1 MAEYGTHFGYHID
14 SGKLGS
20 TAHVFHR
27 KSTDAPWEKHNTHFT
42 GKTGFEGEKSL
53 RQIVKKYGKIY
64 QGTKST
70 FEPKEST
77 TEGYDQTQEKS
88 STITKMLNLILA
100 GELSESKE
108 SFASILSAKI
118 AVELEEAKIKVAQ
131 NFFES
136 KADDLWKSAED
147 EHEKTN
153 SLNKGIE
160 KSDEVGE
167 DEEKNNAVRQI
178 KAIHDEH
185 HNPLKTWDPTKHR
198 DENEAENPNDKR
210 VQGGAAARAAKG
222 ETTKANELIS
232 YNHADGSKSV
242 VNKDDS
248 NVLFHTLSGA
258 AGAKATIKK
267 DTREKLLSLVHKNPE
282 GLKTGTDL
290 IKKLLS
296 SGDKKHFENS
306 IYESFDLSESSTN

>member
-1 MAEYGTHFGYHID
+1 MSE
-14 SGKLGS
+14 
-20 TAHVFHR
+20 
-27 KSTDAPWEKHNTHFT
+27 N
-42 GKTGFEGEKSL
+42 
-53 RQIVKKYGKIY
+53 GKITKLSPC
-64 QGTKST
+64 GTVRIRHSGENLHVEKKSPNGT
-70 FEPKEST
+70 WNTERTHNEMSNDWAHTRAKEDYNNLLSKNT
-77 TEGYDQTQEKS
+77 TEGYNQMPENKLKS
-88 STITKMLNLILA
+88 LLESV
-100 GELSESKE
+100 LSGDLVESKQ
-108 SFASILSAKI
+108 SFASLLADKI
-118 AVELEEAKIKVAQ
+118 AVKLAEAKITVAQ

-147 EHEKTN
+147 EHEKKNT
-153 SLNKGIE
+153 LNKGVE

-185 HNPLKTWDPTKHR
+185 HNPLKAWDPTKHR

-222 ETTKANELIS
+222 ENTKANELIS

-267 DTREKLLSLVHKNPE
+267 DTREKLLSLIHKNPE

-290 IKKLLS
+290 VKKLLS

-306 IYESFDLSESSTN
+306 IYESVELI